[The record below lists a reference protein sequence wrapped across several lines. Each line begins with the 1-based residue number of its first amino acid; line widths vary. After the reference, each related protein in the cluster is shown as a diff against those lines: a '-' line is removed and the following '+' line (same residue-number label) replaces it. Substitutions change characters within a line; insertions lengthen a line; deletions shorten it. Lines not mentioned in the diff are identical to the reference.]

1 MYVHIG
7 GEYTILSKSIVGLVD
22 LDTVPAS
29 SEDMKLFLKSQEDRN
44 ILEYVSEELPR
55 SLIITDDRSYV
66 SPLSVSTLCKRM
78 KEEPFSF

>member
-29 SEDMKLFLKSQEDRN
+29 SGDMKAFLKEQEDRN
-44 ILEYVSEELPR
+44 ILEYVSEELPK
-55 SLIITDDRSYV
+55 SLIITDDRCYV

-78 KEEPFSF
+78 KDEKYML

>member
-78 KEEPFSF
+78 KEELFSF